1 MQLLKVA
8 KRVALPSLP
17 DGRESEINGLM
28 MFDLL
33 GDRGHAQIV
42 IIILIYVLYIVHN
55 TIDFQLYS
63 YLSSSQATG
72 DAKKKGA
79 KLFSCRSLSYQKYTN
94 RQGEK
99 CVDLIV

>member
-1 MQLLKVA
+1 
-8 KRVALPSLP
+8 
-17 DGRESEINGLM
+17 M

-42 IIILIYVLYIVHN
+42 IIILIYVLYIVHT